1 MAFNSALQNFDPRTC
16 TARHL
21 RVMRRQV
28 AVHLSTIR
36 AMTKDLRA
44 EALEALL
51 PQVVTWSE
59 LLDVVKEAERNMLS
73 AEASLLS
80 AWEQRFGT

>member
-1 MAFNSALQNFDPRTC
+1 MAFNSALQNFDPHTC

-36 AMTKDLRA
+36 ALTVDLEA
-44 EALEALL
+44 EAGALL

-73 AEASLLS
+73 ADASLSS